1 MALHLLL
8 FSPDAKAALVLGHV
22 LSELDVDVEF
32 SSEIF
37 SAVEKATRDTFDAI
51 VVDCTN
57 DVEAAFLLKTAKELK
72 NNRESLTLAIM
83 PPGVPINNGLQA
95 GAHGILRKPIV
106 PAEARETLRTVCEL
120 IRSKRQGLP
129 ANLPSNVVPLVRP
142 GAQVRPIARRTD
154 DQQIEV
160 LALAAEPIAEGS
172 VVSHDAQPAP
182 AETEL
187 SAPAP
192 VMPSLMQVSSL
203 DDADKIRAI
212 FHSMSARPEPR
223 KREWKLGKLAKPMLG
238 ASCLLLTATV
248 IYLFVPVAALSERST
263 EFLASLAENRQN
275 AAQMLARH
283 SPPAPPV
290 VQSRRATIKRQA
302 QIDNSPAAETPVSE
316 AIDPE
321 NIQVTPIYPVPQPG
335 AQVAKDPEPV
345 AEQTSELEV
354 KTPAA
359 PPTLS
364 RAALN
369 EDEEPKVI
377 TRSRAELPAS
387 LKTPNTSIAP
397 PPPSGPPAQRAYSSL
412 LQPIVLSEEVARK
425 FLISDSRP
433 VYPEEALRAGV
444 QGAVVLQ
451 AWIAK
456 DGSIQNLKLVRG
468 YFVLG
473 RAAFDAVK
481 QWRFKPYYMNG
492 QAVETQT
499 YITVDFKLPSLGMN
513 LDRAETSISSLV
525 SGPSKP

>member
-1 MALHLLL
+1 MFLATSSPSSTLKSSSALR
-8 FSPDAKAALVLGHV
+8 
-22 LSELDVDVEF
+22 
-32 SSEIF
+32 SS
-37 SAVEKATRDTFDAI
+37 ARLRKVTRDSFDAI
-51 VVDCTN
+51 IVDCTN
-57 DVEAAFLLKTAKELK
+57 DVEATFLLKTAKELK
-72 NNRESLTLAIM
+72 TNRESLTMAIM

-95 GAHGILRKPIV
+95 GAHGILRKPII
-106 PAEARETLRTVCEL
+106 PAEARDTLRTVCDL
-120 IRSKRQGLP
+120 IRSKRQGIP

-142 GAQVRPIARRTD
+142 AAQVRVLPRRAD

-160 LALAAEPIAEGS
+160 SALAAEPIAES
-172 VVSHDAQPAP
+172 NAVDPEAQPAQT
-182 AETEL
+182 ETEQ

-192 VMPSLMQVSSL
+192 VMPSLMPANSL

-212 FHSMSARPEPR
+212 FHSLSARPEPR
-223 KREWKLGKLAKPMLG
+223 KREWNIGKLAKFGKPLLG

-248 IYLFVPVAALSERST
+248 IYVFMPVAAFGERCT
-263 EFLASLAENRQN
+263 EFLAALAENHEN
-275 AAQMLARH
+275 AAQMQARY

-290 VQSRRATIKRQA
+290 AQSRRAATNRQA
-302 QIDNSPAAETPVSE
+302 RIANSPAAEAPVSE
-316 AIDPE
+316 AIDHPE

-345 AEQTSELEV
+345 AEQTPEPEV
-354 KTPAA
+354 QTPAA

-369 EDEEPKVI
+369 EDDEPKIV
-377 TRSRAELPAS
+377 TRSRAELPSS

-397 PPPSGPPAQRAYSSL
+397 PPSGPPAQHAYSAL
-412 LQPIVLSEEVARK
+412 LQPVVLSEEVARK

-513 LDRAETSISSLV
+513 LDRAETSLSSLV

>member
-22 LSELDVDVEF
+22 LSELHVEVEF

-37 SAVEKATRDTFDAI
+37 GAVEKATQDTFDAI
-51 VVDCTN
+51 IVDCTN

-95 GAHGILRKPIV
+95 GAHGILRKPII

-120 IRSKRQGLP
+120 IRSQRQGLP
-129 ANLPSNVVPLVRP
+129 ASLTSNVVPLVRP
-142 GAQVRPIARRTD
+142 AAQARILPRRTD

-172 VVSHDAQPAP
+172 VVSHETQSAP
-182 AETEL
+182 AENEQ

-192 VMPSLMQVSSL
+192 VMPSLMQASSL

-212 FHSMSARPEPR
+212 FHSMSVRPEPS
-223 KREWKLGKLAKPMLG
+223 KREWKLGKPMLG
-238 ASCLLLTATV
+238 ASCLLLAATV
-248 IYLFVPVAALSERST
+248 IYAFVPVAVLGERCT
-263 EFLASLAENRQN
+263 DFLASLAENREN
-275 AAQMLARH
+275 AAQMMARF
-283 SPPAPPV
+283 SPPAPLVAP
-290 VQSRRATIKRQA
+290 SRRAAVNRHIEIA
-302 QIDNSPAAETPVSE
+302 NSPAAEAPVSE
-316 AIDPE
+316 AIEHPE

-335 AQVAKDPEPV
+335 AQVTKDPEPV
-345 AEQTSELEV
+345 AEQTAEPEV
-354 KTPAA
+354 HTPAA

-369 EDEEPKVI
+369 EDEGPKVI

-513 LDRAETSISSLV
+513 LDRTETSISSLV
-525 SGPSKP
+525 SGPSRP